1 MEWARLEN
9 APVLSDFLPLPFAR
23 QDGRRIRLPDGD
35 PGRHARGGGNSRRG
49 RGNTIIHKFYSLSI
63 EILDK
68 PRFSEK
74 FAPISHGL
82 DAVSQGLAQ
91 KAARRS
97 RDGGQGLAALRRERK
112 CAADGPMWAYIRD
125 SSSSAPTGAQGV
137 RRRRRSASGR
147 MWASAPTGAVVIRMP
162 GLLAQPRRVYMG
174 FVIL

>member
-97 RDGGQGLAALRRERK
+97 RDGGQGMAALQRERK
-112 CAADGPMWAYIRD
+112 CAADGWA
-125 SSSSAPTGAQGV
+125 SVPTGAQGI
-137 RRRRRSASGR
+137 RRRRRAAGCGQTDLR
-147 MWASAPTGAVVIRMP
+147 TGFDE
-162 GLLAQPRRVYMG
+162 LYNSKSK
-174 FVIL
+174 